1 MPCNNIKLCL
11 VINLE
16 FESRDK
22 QIERD
27 KMYNHNIPPCQK
39 SLYGFTPNFVWN
51 KRNFSFPND
60 FVITS
65 AI

>member
-1 MPCNNIKLCL
+1 MPCNDINLCL

-27 KMYNHNIPPCQK
+27 KIHNHN
-39 SLYGFTPNFVWN
+39 SLH
-51 KRNFSFPND
+51 
-60 FVITS
+60 
-65 AI
+65 